1 MMAKNGK
8 YFYDGFLHIDEAN
21 GEEFSEV
28 YETLTDYLDDVGG
41 EVEMEL
47 YYDTLTLRN
56 EVVDLLHRWR
66 NVVKDRNEFALANIR
81 KDSEIEKLKRKI
93 KELEERLGD

>member
-8 YFYDGFLHIDEAN
+8 YFYDGFLHIDEGN
-21 GEEFSEV
+21 DTDFSEV
-28 YETLTDYLDDVGG
+28 YAELTDYLDDVAD

-66 NVVKDRNEFALANIR
+66 KAVKERNEIYLANFR
-81 KDSEIEKLKRKI
+81 KDSEIERLKRKI

>member
-1 MMAKNGK
+1 MAKNGK
-8 YFYDGFLHIDEAN
+8 YFYDGFLRIDEVN
-21 GEEFSEV
+21 GEEFFEV
-28 YETLTDYLDDVGG
+28 YETLTDYLDDVGS

-66 NVVKDRNEFALANIR
+66 NVVKDRNKFALANIR
-81 KDSEIEKLKRKI
+81 KDSEIERLKRKI

>member
-8 YFYDGFLHIDEAN
+8 YFYDGFLHIDEVN

-28 YETLTDYLDDVGG
+28 YEILTDYLDDVGS

-47 YYDTLTLRN
+47 FFDTRILRN
-56 EVVDLLHRWR
+56 EIVDLLHRWR
-66 NVVKDRNEFALANIR
+66 TAVKERNEFSLANIK
-81 KDSEIEKLKRKI
+81 KDSEIERLKRKI

>member
-8 YFYDGFLHIDEAN
+8 YFYDGFLHIDEDN
-21 GEEFSEV
+21 STEFFEV
-28 YETLTDYLDDVGG
+28 YAKMTDYLDEVSS

-47 YYDTLTLRN
+47 HYDTLTLRN
-56 EVVDLLHRWR
+56 EVMDLLYRWG
-66 NVVKDRNEFALANIR
+66 KALKERNEFSLANIR
-81 KDSEIEKLKRKI
+81 KDSEIERLKRKI